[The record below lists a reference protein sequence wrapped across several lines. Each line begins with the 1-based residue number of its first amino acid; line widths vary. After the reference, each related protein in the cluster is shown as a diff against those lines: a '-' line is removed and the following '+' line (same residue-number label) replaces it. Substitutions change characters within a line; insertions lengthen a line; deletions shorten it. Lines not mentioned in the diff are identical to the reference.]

1 MNTYELTLVLTE
13 EAGKNEISAK
23 KLASSLVGK
32 IKGKIKKTKVIGLRD
47 LAYPIKK
54 QSKGWYGIF
63 VVELPEDDIAEFDK
77 QAKLE
82 EKILRYLLVKAKPRK
97 TSVAR

>member
-13 EAGKNEISAK
+13 EAGKNETSAK
-23 KLASSLVGK
+23 KLASLLVEK
-32 IKGKIKKTKVIGLRD
+32 IKGKVKNTTVIGLRD

-54 QSKGWYGIF
+54 HSKGWYGIF
-63 VVELPEDDIAEFDK
+63 VVELPDKDIAELNK

-82 EKILRYLLVKAKPRK
+82 EKVLRHLLVRQA
-97 TSVAR
+97 